1 MNDNFIKNDAEET
14 KIIPFEDENGN
25 KIELELI
32 DAFEMDSK
40 EYVALVEP
48 DDGSDEDAD
57 VILMRI
63 ESVDGEDMLVAIE
76 NEDELDR
83 AFDVF
88 KDRMSDE
95 FDFRD

>member
-48 DDGSDEDAD
+48 DDGSDDDAD
-57 VILMRI
+57 VILMRL
-63 ESVDGEDMLVAIE
+63 ESVDGEDVLVAIE
-76 NEDELDR
+76 DDEELDR

-88 KDRMSDE
+88 KDRMSEE
-95 FDFRD
+95 FDFVD

>member
-1 MNDNFIKNDAEET
+1 MKDEFIKNENEET

-48 DDGSDEDAD
+48 
-57 VILMRI
+57 
-63 ESVDGEDMLVAIE
+63 EDMLVAIE